1 MNLFLIFLSLI
12 IIMSIF
18 KAGFNN
24 VESFDGIGKSFGQF
38 FFPKKCCKSTD
49 CYPGMYVGPNF
60 YNKNH
65 Q

>member
-1 MNLFLIFLSLI
+1 
-12 IIMSIF
+12 MSIF